1 MSVKINRL
9 EIENVKRVRA
19 VALEPSAAG
28 LTVIGGRNGQG
39 KTSVLDAIAWALGGE
54 KFRPS
59 EPHREGSVLPP
70 EIHITLSNGITVER
84 KGKSGALKV
93 TDPTGQKSGQ
103 QLRNTFVEQLALNLP
118 KFMGASDKEKADT
131 LLQIIGVGDQLAALD
146 LQEKQLYN
154 ERTMIGRIADQK
166 QKFAQELPRWDG
178 VPSDLISPSELIR
191 QQQNIMARNAQRQQ
205 WAQEYDAIMAKC
217 EMVDRQIEEAEA
229 RLRELRASAKEL
241 EAQSIAAQKSPA
253 QMAMESTAELEASI
267 AQVDTINA
275 KIRANLDREK
285 ALEDAADYA
294 NQYTELTNRL
304 EAVRAQRTA
313 LLESAELPLPGLT
326 VRDGRLLYNG
336 YAWDGMSGSEQLRV
350 ATAIV
355 RKLNPDCGFVLVDKL
370 EQLDPETLHEFGAWI
385 EAEGLQVI
393 ATRVGSGG
401 DDYTIIIEDGEAVQ
415 EPKASAWKAGEF

>member
-1 MSVKINRL
+1 MSVKISSL
-9 EIENVKRVRA
+9 ELENVKRVRA
-19 VALEPSAAG
+19 VALEPTEKG

-93 TDPTGQKSGQ
+93 TDPSGQKSGQ
-103 QLRNTFVEQLALNLP
+103 QLLNTFVEQLALNLP